1 MALSGIA
8 SDDCHVTTE
17 TQLEEVEKRKPGPL
31 WGSASSNQ
39 KKAAGAE
46 ILFYV
51 PFPHLGLWG
60 ELSFNSYDS
69 CLLWLRQVRRDR
81 KNMKGKKRPA
91 AVTVEVDNR
100 MQDASW

>member
-39 KKAAGAE
+39 KKAADS
-46 ILFYV
+46 LLC
-51 PFPHLGLWG
+51 PFSAPGSLGSSRG

-69 CLLWLRQVRRDR
+69 CLLWFRQVRRDR

-91 AVTVEVDNR
+91 AVTAEVDNR
-100 MQDASW
+100 M